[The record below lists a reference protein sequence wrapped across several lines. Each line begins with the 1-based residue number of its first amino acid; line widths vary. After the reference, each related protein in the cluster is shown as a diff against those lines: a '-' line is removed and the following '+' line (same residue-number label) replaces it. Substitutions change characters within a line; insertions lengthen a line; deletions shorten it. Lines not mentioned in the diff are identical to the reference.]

1 MKIAFLGPEG
11 SYSNLAAKS
20 FLQTEA
26 SGVKKAS
33 DWDECIPFR
42 NFPEVLAAV
51 ESGRVDAAAVPIENS
66 LQGGVLQNLD
76 LLQEFKELYAVKELI
91 LRVDHRLIYKKGVK
105 FSEIGRVYSHRQAL
119 DQCAAFLSKEMPFAS
134 LRETESTGFG
144 LTRAMEDDSG
154 KSAAIAGAHTE
165 NLRAGFVMGEQ
176 SIADEPNNFTHFLL
190 VKKGEAVL
198 PKTSERIFFSAVCPH
213 RPGSL
218 LALLRVIAGYGVN
231 MTKIESRPVK
241 DKVGDYRFFIEAD
254 ADIADA
260 QTQRMLSEIKESTL
274 ECKLLGAYSQNAT
287 VMKE

>member
-11 SYSNLAAKS
+11 SYSHLAAKS
-20 FLQTEA
+20 FLQTE
-26 SGVKKAS
+26 STGVKNVA

-51 ESGRVDAAAVPIENS
+51 ESGRVDAATVPIENS

-76 LLQEFKELYAVKELI
+76 LLQDLNNLYAVKELI
-91 LRVDHRLIYKKGVK
+91 LRVDHRLIYKEGVK

-144 LTRAMEDDSG
+144 LMRAMEDDSG
-154 KSAAIAGAHTE
+154 KSAAIVGAHTE
-165 NLRAGFVMGEQ
+165 NLRAGFVMSEQ
-176 SIADEPNNFTHFLL
+176 SIADEPNNFTQFLL
-190 VKKGEAVL
+190 IKKGENTL
-198 PKTSERIFFSAVCPH
+198 PKKSERIFFSAVCPH

-218 LALLRVIAGYGVN
+218 LELLHVIAKYGVN

-254 ADIADA
+254 ADIAA
-260 QTQRMLSEIKESTL
+260 TETKEMLDSIRENTL
-274 ECKLLGAYSQNAT
+274 ECKLIGAYS
-287 VMKE
+287 K

>member
-20 FLQTEA
+20 FLQTESTCA
-26 SGVKKAS
+26 KSAFE
-33 DWDECIPFR
+33 WDECVPFR

-51 ESGRVDAAAVPIENS
+51 ETGRVDAAAVPIENS

-76 LLQEFKELYAVKELI
+76 LLQEFKDLYAVKQLI

-165 NLRAGFVMGEQ
+165 NLRAGFVMSEQ
-176 SIADEPNNFTHFLL
+176 SVSDEQNNFTQFLL
-190 VKKGEAVL
+190 IKKGEAAL

-213 RPGSL
+213 QPGSL
-218 LALLRVIAGYGVN
+218 LELLRVIAKYGVN

-254 ADIADA
+254 ANVADA
-260 QTQRMLSEIKESTL
+260 QTQQMLAEIKASTL
-274 ECKLLGAYSQNAT
+274 ECKLLGAYL
-287 VMKE
+287 K